1 MASKNL
7 LPPAIFLMGPTA
19 SGKTDLAMKLTEH
32 LPVEIVSVDSALIY
46 KGMNIGTAKPN
57 AAELAKSPHRLI
69 NILEPHETYSVAR
82 FYKDALR
89 EMKAITAAGKIPLC
103 VGGTMLY
110 FRVLKEGIAAMPAA
124 DQRVREEINAL
135 AEKHGWPFVHQ
146 ELAKVDPKAAE
157 RIKPTD
163 QQRVQRAL
171 EVYRVSGS
179 TMTEHWAK
187 QALKAEQKETGN
199 VDKDDY
205 TNPKDGLPPVP
216 YRLINLAI
224 SPRDRSVLH
233 ERIAQR
239 FESMLASGFEQEVKS
254 LYDSGLVDATMPS
267 MRSVG
272 YRQMWDYLAGN
283 LSYAEM
289 SERGVIATRQLA
301 KRQLTWLRA
310 WSDTLWLE
318 TGNKNILDKAL
329 KKIRSTTIDVCIS

>member
-1 MASKNL
+1 
-7 LPPAIFLMGPTA
+7 
-19 SGKTDLAMKLTEH
+19 
-32 LPVEIVSVDSALIY
+32 
-46 KGMNIGTAKPN
+46 
-57 AAELAKSPHRLI
+57 
-69 NILEPHETYSVAR
+69 
-82 FYKDALR
+82 
-89 EMKAITAAGKIPLC
+89 
-103 VGGTMLY
+103 
-110 FRVLKEGIAAMPAA
+110 
-124 DQRVREEINAL
+124 
-135 AEKHGWPFVHQ
+135 
-146 ELAKVDPKAAE
+146 
-157 RIKPTD
+157 
-163 QQRVQRAL
+163 
-171 EVYRVSGS
+171 
-179 TMTEHWAK
+179 
-187 QALKAEQKETGN
+187 
-199 VDKDDY
+199 
-205 TNPKDGLPPVP
+205 
-216 YRLINLAI
+216 
-224 SPRDRSVLH
+224 VLH